1 MGIQGCDTS
10 LSFLLAGFA
19 IFTNTALLCQFGC
32 CVSICS
38 IDNNFKS
45 TPLKMSMSSTKLSK
59 NHSNFFNMKLPR
71 PHKCFQNLKKK
82 HNGKSAS
89 ATCQLH
95 HPVSNFLLG
104 ISKSPAQRASK
115 GVLCN
120 PQRRHLHQRH
130 INGLDRLVGFDFA
143 LLIDRLSNNI
153 NDAAKGI
160 PTHRHG
166 DRRTSIE
173 NSLSTHEPFRS
184 IHSVSLPLQVDQNLP
199 VHSELEAC
207 TWSIQLGKQERKQQL
222 RPQAMRFLV
231 PPLSEFSSYV
241 TAEWCH

>member
-1 MGIQGCDTS
+1 MARGFKQWPTKGGHACQARKREWVLKMPWKIASFIASTVASTGITLRS
-10 LSFLLAGFA
+10 LSFFLAGFA

-71 PHKCFQNLKKK
+71 PHKCFQNLKK
-82 HNGKSAS
+82 HNGKSAN

-130 INGLDRLVGFDFA
+130 INGLDRCDGAFLGCCDT
-143 LLIDRLSNNI
+143 LLRASKI
-153 NDAAKGI
+153 
-160 PTHRHG
+160 
-166 DRRTSIE
+166 
-173 NSLSTHEPFRS
+173 
-184 IHSVSLPLQVDQNLP
+184 
-199 VHSELEAC
+199 C
-207 TWSIQLGKQERKQQL
+207 
-222 RPQAMRFLV
+222 
-231 PPLSEFSSYV
+231 
-241 TAEWCH
+241 C